1 MRGVGCQ
8 SELPLEQMLATLYG
22 TCNWSAVPVSTS
34 TEVGVLLTV
43 RCSALVCTPY
53 FVQKPQTAKHG
64 IECGLMH
71 VGHYEQH
78 LMKL

>member
-1 MRGVGCQ
+1 MSSLWSRCWLPYM
-8 SELPLEQMLATLYG
+8 ELVIGQLCLSAPPQKLVSFSPYAAQLSVAHLTLYR
-22 TCNWSAVPVSTS
+22 S
-34 TEVGVLLTV
+34 L
-43 RCSALVCTPY
+43 
-53 FVQKPQTAKHG
+53 QTAKHG